1 MKHEYKIEIER
12 DGRWWMVHVP
22 ELDGLTQARRLSEAE
37 LMGREW
43 IAVTTGTPLDDVS
56 VHITSINVPGL
67 GNVQEAALDL
77 IDMRERAASATRK
90 AQDLTEALVNELV
103 SAGIPVRDAGE
114 LLDVSPQRISQL
126 SDTVAPAVARL
137 NLFDKSARSDEKPA
151 RHLESSFAFLD
162 RRAGAFWDRVRD
174 HLELCYAAFPEEH
187 KASLV
192 SRLRKD
198 DARQHL
204 PAWWELYV
212 FTLFDRLGYDIEVHP
227 GLPGSNNKPDF
238 LVTKGPSS
246 MYVEAAVVFNGDLDP
261 DAWNWVCDCVND
273 AKNPDFMIDLEI
285 PTQGKQR
292 PPARNIIAPLEKWLA
307 SLDADRVIAEQTAGH
322 PLPHTQLATGD
333 WVLDYTAVPVRPDRR
348 GTPRR
353 LIAIY
358 PTKPAQFSKD
368 VEQLQKTLNK
378 KGGKYN
384 TPDKPLVVAI
394 TTWNLLDEYELR
406 EALFGSIKRAV
417 PRDHLDA
424 AHFVHTPDGYWR
436 SGTDPRGSR
445 ISAVLFGDAMR
456 AWLVATKL
464 PELWINPW
472 AVNPMPSLPPLAT
485 VAIGDDGKLARTDA
499 STTATSVFGLPPN
512 WPNCDSPEHSSPR
525 LA

>member
-1 MKHEYKIEIER
+1 MKHEYTIEIER
-12 DGRWWMVHVP
+12 DGRWWMVHIP
-22 ELDGLTQARRLSEAE
+22 ELNGLTQARRLSEAE

-43 IAVTTGTPLDDVS
+43 IAVTTGAPLDDVS

-90 AQDLTEALVNELV
+90 ALDLTQALVNELV

-126 SDTVAPAVARL
+126 SDTPAPAVAGL
-137 NLFDKSARSDEKPA
+137 NLFAKSARFDDGPR
-151 RHLESSFAFLD
+151 RHLESSFAFLG

-187 KASLV
+187 KAGLV
-192 SRLRKD
+192 SRLRKND
-198 DARQHL
+198 ERQHL

-212 FTLFDRLGYDIEVHP
+212 FTLFDRLGYEIEIHP

-238 LVTKGPSS
+238 LVTKGSSS
-246 MYVEAAVVFNGDLDP
+246 MYVEAAVVFNGDLDA

-273 AKNPDFMIDLEI
+273 AKNPEFMIDLEI
-285 PTQGKQR
+285 PTQGTQR
-292 PPARNIIAPLEKWLA
+292 PRARDIIAPLETWLA
-307 SLDADRVIAEQTAGH
+307 SLDADRVIAEHKAGH
-322 PLPHTQLATGD
+322 PLPNTQLAAGG
-333 WVLDYTAVPVRPDRR
+333 WLLNYTAVPVLPDRR

-368 VEQLQKTLNK
+368 VEQIQKTLNK

-384 TPDKPLVVAI
+384 TPDRPLVVAI
-394 TTWNLLDEYELR
+394 TTWNRLDEYELK
-406 EALFGSIKRAV
+406 EALFGSIKLAV
-417 PRDHLDA
+417 PRDQLDG

-436 SGTDPRGSR
+436 SGVNPGGSR
-445 ISAVLFGDAMR
+445 ISAVLFGDATR
-456 AWLVATKL
+456 AWSVASKL

-472 AVNPMPSLPPLAT
+472 AVNPMPSLPPFGA
-485 VAIGDDGKLARTDA
+485 VAVSDDGKLARTDA
-499 STTATSVFGLPPN
+499 SATAASLFGLQPD
-512 WPNCDSPEHSSPR
+512 WPNSD
-525 LA
+525 

>member
-12 DGRWWMVHVP
+12 DGRWWMVRIP
-22 ELDGLTQARRLSEAE
+22 DLEGLTQARRLSEAE

-43 IAVTTGTPLDDVS
+43 IAVTTGTPLDDVY
-56 VHITSINVPGL
+56 VHVTSINVPGL

-77 IDMRERAASATRK
+77 IDMRKRAASATRK
-90 AQDLTEALVNELV
+90 AQTLTEALVNELS

-126 SDTVAPAVARL
+126 SDTVDPAVASL
-137 NLFDKSARSDEKPA
+137 NLFDDLARFDDRPG
-151 RHLESSFAFLD
+151 RHSEPSFAFLD
-162 RRAGAFWDRVRD
+162 RRAGSFWDRVRD
-174 HLELCYAAFPEEH
+174 ELELCYAAFPEEH
-187 KASLV
+187 KPGLV
-192 SRLRKD
+192 SRLRKVD
-198 DARQHL
+198 ERQHL

-227 GLPGSNNKPDF
+227 ELPGSKTTPDF
-238 LVTKGPSS
+238 LITKGPTS
-246 MYVEAAVVFNGDLDP
+246 MYVEAAVVFNGDLDS

-273 AKNPDFMIDLEI
+273 AENHDFMVDLEI
-285 PTQGKQR
+285 PTQGMHR
-292 PPARNIIAPLEKWLA
+292 PAARNIIAPLEKWLA
-307 SLDADRVIAEQTAGH
+307 SLDADRVIEGQIEGH
-322 PLPHTQLATGD
+322 PLPHTQLTVDD

-358 PTKPAQFSKD
+358 PTKPAQFSRD

-384 TPDKPLVVAI
+384 TLDKPLVVAI

-406 EALFGSIKRAV
+406 EALFGSIKLAV
-417 PRDHLDA
+417 PRDHVDA
-424 AHFVHTPDGYWR
+424 AHFVHRPDGYWR
-436 SGTDPRGSR
+436 SGADPRGSR

-456 AWLVATKL
+456 AWLVASKL

-472 AVNPMPSLPPLAT
+472 AVNPMHSLPPFAT

-499 STTATSVFGLPPN
+499 STTAANLFDLSLN
-512 WPNCDSPEHSSPR
+512 WPNSD
-525 LA
+525 